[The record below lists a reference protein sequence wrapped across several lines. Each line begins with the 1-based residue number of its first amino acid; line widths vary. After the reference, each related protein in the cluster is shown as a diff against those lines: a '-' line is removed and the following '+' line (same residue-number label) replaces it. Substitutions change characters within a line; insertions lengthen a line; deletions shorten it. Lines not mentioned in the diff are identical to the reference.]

1 MEDFSSLLDRLKKGQ
16 MEYFD
21 MFYEQTKS
29 KVFYMAFSILKDYQ
43 LSEDIIQETYLKFL
57 KHLNK
62 ISNEKNA
69 FSYLL
74 EISKNLSLN
83 YLKKIKKHE
92 NIDNVSLPYYDNY
105 NINQKQLISNMKK
118 ILNDDEFQ
126 IVVLHIVNE
135 MTHSEIS
142 TIKNKPLGTI
152 LWSYNNAIKKL
163 RRELEWIRQ

>member
-43 LSEDIIQETYLKFL
+43 LSEDITQETYLKFL

-62 ISNEKNA
+62 VSNDKNA
-69 FSYLL
+69 FSYLI

-83 YLKKIKKHE
+83 HLKKIKKYE
-92 NIDNVSLPYYDNY
+92 DIDNVKLPYYDNHS
-105 NINQKQLISNMKK
+105 INQKQIVDNMKK

-126 IVVLHIVNE
+126 IVILHVINE
-135 MTHSEIS
+135 MTHLEIS
-142 TIKNKPLGTI
+142 VIKNKPLGTI
-152 LWSYNNAIKKL
+152 LWAYNNAIKKL
-163 RRELEWIRQ
+163 RRELEWIIE